1 MEMVDEPGIPFFS
14 CLVGNSCSPS
24 SGAGRTLIPLLQS
37 PSMAILL
44 CNAALHFKC
53 EGCVQ
58 TGLLAALFNFTMHGS
73 VFLKALCQP
82 PEKEMPL
89 LLGRV
94 KRPTLYTWSHANQGT
109 IEIPAE

>member
-1 MEMVDEPGIPFFS
+1 MDGD
-14 CLVGNSCSPS
+14 
-24 SGAGRTLIPLLQS
+24 
-37 PSMAILL
+37 
-44 CNAALHFKC
+44 AALHFKC

-58 TGLLAALFNFTMHGS
+58 TGLLAALFNFSMG
-73 VFLKALCQP
+73 LCVCQSS
-82 PEKEMPL
+82 MPTPSERNATKL